1 MSKRHAPSVTSS
13 PQALAQQE
21 QGQEQ
26 SEEMVQAGQVGNAAM
41 QERAQQGGGME
52 SEGLLD
58 EAMEGVEGAI
68 DAVIDWTWEQI
79 GSADDLLTYA
89 AEAGMEAALAM
100 VQELAAY
107 VPTVLE
113 ELMAAATEVDELAWA
128 AFEALGH
135 VSVLMMLPGTT
146 QALFLAEA
154 LLRGTGWVIEQL
166 IELDPVSLKG
176 LLLQLADSDFDALLS
191 HGEALFLAALDAAW
205 EAGLGIT
212 VALEAEAEFGVV
224 GAGMGG
230 ELTVRHLG
238 QGAFEVERTLTAGMS
253 LGRDLEPEVGEAE
266 LVLGLEGW
274 LRENYELP
282 WSGLSTPLDVLRAG
296 LGIFGAIQ
304 STILGALGH
313 ENVFSY
319 LQEFELGGGAYVRG
333 GAKGEAEAK
342 DAMSFAL
349 AMGAAAGVEG
359 RLVVSAIDDNAV
371 HIALSASSEVL
382 IEAGASADL
391 AGAIETAIGSVDND
405 KGAGGTFTLEAD
417 MRVDPETQ
425 APVLEGLT
433 VTHMAESDM
442 GDTELAVGVELDA
455 EQMPESV
462 EQFLQQ
468 MVSLK
473 IEAHIGAAG
482 DEAQAWLKQAD
493 LLGSLGGGAWSLSA
507 EATLEA
513 EIDAD
518 AAMFIAQVVVE
529 TLMSELQPDNVL
541 EELMRWAAS
550 PLAYTPP
557 AALELLATELCLATN
572 LSLTLKGEASQEA
585 SGGEGFEG
593 SAEVRLDIEKDLLD
607 MGAVVTVDQVR
618 EVLTGKVSGHDLQLA

>member
-52 SEGLLD
+52 SDGLLD
-58 EAMEGVEGAI
+58 GAMEGVEGAI

-205 EAGLGIT
+205 ERGLGIT
-212 VALEAEAEFGVV
+212 VALTAEAELGALGV
-224 GAGMGG
+224 GMGG
-230 ELTVRHLG
+230 EITVRHLG
-238 QGAFEVERTLTAGMS
+238 GGALEVERTLTPELK
-253 LGRDLEPEVGEAE
+253 LGRDLEPELGKAE
-266 LVLGLEGW
+266 LVLGAEGW
-274 LRENYELP
+274 LKENYSLP
-282 WSGLSTPLDVLRAG
+282 WSGLETPVLALRA
-296 LGIFGAIQ
+296 
-304 STILGALGH
+304 ALGTLAAMQN
-313 ENVFSY
+313 EILAALGEADMKDY
-319 LQEFELGGGAYVRG
+319 LQSFELGGGAYVRG
-333 GAKGEAEAK
+333 GAGLEADSGDATRM
-342 DAMSFAL
+342 AMSL
-349 AMGAAAGVEG
+349 AAAGGVEAS
-359 RLVVSAIDDNAV
+359 LVLTEIEPDSV
-371 HIALSASSEVL
+371 HIALSGSAEAL
-382 IEAGASADL
+382 IEAGASVDL
-391 AGAIETAIGSVDND
+391 AGAIETAIGSGDEDVA
-405 KGAGGTFTLEAD
+405 AGGTLTLEAD
-417 MRVDPETQ
+417 LVIDPETQ
-425 APVLEGLT
+425 TPQLQGLT

-442 GDTELAVGVELDA
+442 GDTELAVGVELEAD
-455 EQMPESV
+455 QMPESV

-518 AAMFIAQVVVE
+518 AATFIAQVVVE

-557 AALELLATELCLATN
+557 AALELLATELCMATN

-585 SGGEGFEG
+585 SGGEGLEG

-618 EVLTGKVSGHDLQLA
+618 EVLTGKASGHDLQLA